1 MMEENQRPRY
11 RFRLKTILLVVAIV
25 ALLMVV
31 VIQQVQIGRMR
42 QLINTGVKERA
53 DLATIIHELQDH
65 VHRQR

>member
-42 QLINTGVKERA
+42 QLIDAGVKERA
-53 DLATIIHELQDH
+53 NLAKIIRELQDH
-65 VHRQR
+65 LHRQR